1 MALFFFVSSEL
12 TLSHLQIP
20 CRGRKVRCDLGS
32 VDEPHDPP
40 CVRCRREK
48 KVCYFTD
55 TRRKRK
61 AEDEVDGDNLKIGLP
76 SEGLSARHPGAQ
88 VEHGSYDDAQ
98 ENAYPVPSLGQ
109 ASKAYGGQDGL
120 RLPGG
125 RKEKTTGSREV
136 TNETAAA
143 LFQSPINNPQDA
155 LYLLVDA
162 VARTGDLEKKNSDST
177 QSPSQEHR
185 RRRSSI
191 QQHSSIAHRAQVQS
205 PAIDPALVGDPEI
218 TETLQAWSRLRFVK
232 AGWFTAR
239 EAISLIDYFYKH
251 LAPMT
256 AICPPDFSS
265 PSSHLKLLSDEPML
279 AVTLLTIAA
288 RYKKMSGPG
297 AQSRSFL
304 IHEKLWLYL
313 QGMITRMFW
322 GQEQFG
328 GGFCGAGAAKRS
340 SNGKGLRSLGTI
352 ER

>member
-1 MALFFFVSSEL
+1 M
-12 TLSHLQIP
+12 
-20 CRGRKVRCDLGS
+20 
-32 VDEPHDPP
+32 DEPHDPP

-48 KVCYFTD
+48 KDCFFTE

-61 AEDEVDGDNLKIGLP
+61 AEDEGDGDDLRIGRS
-76 SEGLSARHPGAQ
+76 SENFPARNPGAQ
-88 VEHGSYDDAQ
+88 GEHGSHDATHD
-98 ENAYPVPSLGQ
+98 NIYPAPTLAPAG
-109 ASKAYGGQDGL
+109 KAYGGQDSL

-125 RKEKTTGSREV
+125 RKEKTPGGREV

-143 LFQSPINNPQDA
+143 LFQSPINNPGDA

-162 VARTGDLEKKNSDST
+162 VARTGDLEKNNSVPN
-177 QSPSQEHR
+177 QSSSQEHR
-185 RRRSSI
+185 RRRSSV
-191 QQHSSIAHRAQVQS
+191 QQNSSTANIAQIHS
-205 PAIDPALVGDPEI
+205 PAIDPALVGDPDI
-218 TETLQAWSRLRFVK
+218 TEALQAWSRLRFVK
-232 AGWFTAR
+232 AGWCTAR

-256 AICPPDFSS
+256 PICPPDFSS
-265 PSSHLKLLSDEPML
+265 PSSHTKLLSDEPML

-297 AQSRSFL
+297 AQSRSF
-304 IHEKLWLYL
+304 IVHEKLWLYL

-328 GGFCGAGAAKRS
+328 GGFCGAGTVKRS